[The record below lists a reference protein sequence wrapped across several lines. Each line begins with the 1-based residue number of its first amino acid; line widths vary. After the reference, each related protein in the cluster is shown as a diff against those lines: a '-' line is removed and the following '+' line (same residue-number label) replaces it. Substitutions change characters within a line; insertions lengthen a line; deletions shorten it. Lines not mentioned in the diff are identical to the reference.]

1 MLNRVPPSAR
11 SFLINNVHVPN
22 EEDTRRRVWRR
33 SQSQPTHQTGRL
45 TRLGATDDDCP
56 APATIWPLLSQ
67 AVDPGP
73 QHTSG
78 MDVTLLFAPLP
89 GLTEATTLPVNR
101 VMPAV
106 TSDVTVVSGLHPL
119 GRIHVAVPVGGIN
132 ISTLNHLLGPGGYCS
147 QHCIVTAM
155 CCAICD
161 SDDADLLKCAFCA
174 KCFHFDC
181 IGLDR
186 LSLFLATLDGSFY
199 KCGACTLISYPQ

>member
-1 MLNRVPPSAR
+1 MPPSAR

-33 SQSQPTHQTGRL
+33 SQSQPTHEPGRL
-45 TRLGATDDDCP
+45 IRLGVTDDDPCP
-56 APATIWPLLSQ
+56 SPATVWPLLPQ
-67 AVDPGP
+67 RMDPGV
-73 QHTSG
+73 QHTPG
-78 MDVTLLFAPLP
+78 LDVTALFAPLP
-89 GLTEATTLPVNR
+89 GLIEHSNPPVNR
-101 VMPAV
+101 VLPTV
-106 TSDVTVVSGLHPL
+106 SGDVTVVSGLHPL
-119 GRIHVAVPVGGIN
+119 GRIHVAVPVGSLN
-132 ISTLNHLLGPGGYCS
+132 ISTLNHILGPGGYCS

-155 CCAICD
+155 TCAICD
-161 SDDADLLKCAFCA
+161 QDDADSLKCAFCG